1 MKKYIILAVMLFG
14 IIGFN
19 ADNTQAANVLEPQWS
34 EFCPPLYENV
44 VFKPAKQ
51 NSKRNMENNYWAL
64 RKAKFDKSIAECKV
78 MSKNSQQLGACFSRV
93 ANLERN
99 KSNQRQEARYEKNED
114 INMQIRDGG
123 YWWY

>member
-1 MKKYIILAVMLFG
+1 MKKIIYTVVLMLMLSAVSV
-14 IIGFN
+14 
-19 ADNTQAANVLEPQWS
+19 NTAEAESVLEPQWS

-44 VFKPAKQ
+44 IFKPAKQ

-64 RKAKFDKSIAECKV
+64 RKAKFDKSIAECKAL
-78 MSKNSQQLGACFSRV
+78 SKSTKELGICYSRV
-93 ANLERN
+93 ANLEKN
-99 KSNQRQEARYEKNED
+99 KTNQRNQAKYEENAD